1 MSTMPKP
8 YGSVGMNSN
17 IGNTSL
23 DVAPSGASMSM
34 MNARP
39 GGNMDKPKLGSGA
52 RFAALK
58 NSLAKKPGI
67 RNPSA
72 LAAKLGDKKFGVE
85 KMERMAAA
93 GRHRA
98 AMGA

>member
-1 MSTMPKP
+1 MPKP

-17 IGNTSL
+17 IGVTSM
-23 DVAPSGASMSM
+23 DTQPSGASMDM

-39 GGNMDKPKLGSGA
+39 GGNMDKPRLGSGA

-72 LAAKLGDKKFGVE
+72 LAAKIGMEKYGKG
-85 KMERMAAA
+85 KMEAMAHA
-93 GRHRA
+93 GRK
-98 AMGA
+98 